1 MSRPIH
7 TALQKTGSVVQ
18 EYHSGA
24 AESYLTCLKIV
35 ACLRCDICMCMQVRK
50 IWQSTYVTA
59 WENKLEFNYPDFV
72 CCCMIDQVGVIYYD
86 RDIIKKVDKA
96 GCCKPCGTHNSPC
109 PTCFDICGEA
119 LVLYGQTCCST
130 NLSILPG
137 MSGVCFCRTY
147 TILPNL
153 SGVENLKNAIDTAR
167 DNALARCNRPLQ
179 GALQ

>member
-72 CCCMIDQVGVIYYD
+72 CCCMVRHVPWLPLLCVGRPARWRPKSVS
-86 RDIIKKVDKA
+86 A
-96 GCCKPCGTHNSPC
+96 GQRLRPRAHVLACPSRRCGWM
-109 PTCFDICGEA
+109 
-119 LVLYGQTCCST
+119 L
-130 NLSILPG
+130 
-137 MSGVCFCRTY
+137 
-147 TILPNL
+147 
-153 SGVENLKNAIDTAR
+153 
-167 DNALARCNRPLQ
+167 
-179 GALQ
+179 